1 MGPSTHRLDLLL
13 SAPRRDA
20 SPMAEDDM
28 IAAFCSAQQLGQLLC
43 LHADIFSYDSKVA
56 QSFLVWLL
64 KCAPNLVAL
73 DLMALN
79 VPPGHHAMS
88 TTLFVWLEIPEA
100 PSTGKVKPAMHN
112 PVCTAAACAADVV
125 RTWLPLRAA

>member
-1 MGPSTHRLDLLL
+1 
-13 SAPRRDA
+13 
-20 SPMAEDDM
+20 M

-79 VPPGHHAMS
+79 VHRGTMPCPPPC
-88 TTLFVWLEIPEA
+88 LFGLK
-100 PSTGKVKPAMHN
+100 S
-112 PVCTAAACAADVV
+112 
-125 RTWLPLRAA
+125 LRHLQLGR